1 MMNLIDT
8 RNRHFITRCRQI
20 MLDTPAGEPISRE
33 SVARRAA
40 MSPAPCYYCTY
51 EYALRMLRVLRH
63 GRLPL
68 RNDRRRAM
76 FEEIDARVARLQEL
90 RPGTSLP
97 TALAHVLAEG
107 RASQYFISP
116 ATALSLAER
125 LR

>member
-8 RNRHFITRCRQI
+8 RNRHFIARCRRI
-20 MLDTPAGEPISRE
+20 MLETPAGEPISRE
-33 SVARRAA
+33 KVARQAA

-76 FEEIDARVARLQEL
+76 FEEIDAKTARLQEL
-90 RPGTSLP
+90 RPGMSLP
-97 TALAHVLAEG
+97 AALAHVLAAG
-107 RASQYFISP
+107 RASQFFISP